1 MNSSC
6 VTRGRVGPVGGG
18 RLPPITSLAPISLAP
33 ISLAPISLAGAL
45 LLPLLLA
52 ACGAEQA
59 HEDGADRL
67 GETEALRQAAEM
79 LDEARL
85 RSSAAA
91 PTPGGAVM
99 PPRAEPPS
107 EKTAR

>member
-6 VTRGRVGPVGGG
+6 VTRGRAGPVGGG
-18 RLPPITSLAPISLAP
+18 RLPPITSLAPA
-33 ISLAPISLAGAL
+33 SLAPISLAGAL

-52 ACGAEQA
+52 ACSAEQA